1 MRCNRVVTSAIS
13 RFVGMAMACVVMT
26 SALKADQWDDLAKKF
41 IEQEQARLVR
51 RAVDQDD
58 TVIVLAH
65 PLITERVVLA
75 ISKGKP
81 AISFQ
86 FNSSALPGDD
96 AFQLMARGGH
106 LVTGKDTAAIVRD
119 LHRALEA
126 AGKEVYGVG
135 FVVADGLAI
144 SCVSPRDSNTL
155 SFLVAAD

>member
-1 MRCNRVVTSAIS
+1 MSAIS
-13 RFVGMAMACVVMT
+13 GFAGMAMTCVVAT
-26 SALKADQWDDLAKKF
+26 SALKADQWDDLAQKF

-58 TVIVLAH
+58 TVIVLSH

-75 ISKGKP
+75 INKGRP

-86 FNSSALPGDD
+86 FNSAALPDDD
-96 AFQLMARGGH
+96 AFQLMARAGH
-106 LVTGKDTAAIVRD
+106 LVTGKDTAAIMRD
-119 LHRALEA
+119 LHRAHEA

-144 SCVSPRDSNTL
+144 SCVSPHDSDKL
-155 SFLVAAD
+155 SFLLAAD

>member
-1 MRCNRVVTSAIS
+1 MRCNRVVISAYYRS
-13 RFVGMAMACVVMT
+13 VVAATACLVMI
-26 SALKADQWDDLAKKF
+26 SALKADQWDDLAQKF
-41 IEQEQARLVR
+41 IEQERAQFVR
-51 RAVDQDD
+51 RAADQDGV
-58 TVIVLAH
+58 VIVLAH
-65 PLITERVVLA
+65 PLISERVVLA
-75 ISKGKP
+75 ITKGKP
-81 AISFQ
+81 AMSFQ

-106 LVTGKDTAAIVRD
+106 LITGKDTAAIMRD
-119 LHRALEA
+119 LHLAHEA